1 MIKSMT
7 GFGQSRHVDKDTE
20 VLVELKSL
28 NHRFLEVNLK
38 SAEIQSEDE
47 EYFKKTI
54 SKKLK
59 RGKVDIHIKVNTSS
73 NGKLEINSEILAE
86 FQKAI
91 KNELLISNELTLRDI
106 KDIPGILK
114 ITKFSK
120 IKLPILKKVFN
131 KALANFLESRI
142 EEGRKIH
149 KVLINKI
156 DIIQSKQKKVSKLCK
171 RDLDKRIKIYKKRVK
186 DIIEK
191 YDENRL
197 NQEITHLAMKA
208 DVSEELER
216 IDFHIHSIKKE
227 LIKKNSSG
235 KKIDFILQELF
246 RESNTLTVKLDEPET
261 KNIALEIKVLVEEM
275 REQIQNIE

>member
-38 SAEIQSEDE
+38 SSEIQSEDE

-59 RGKVDIHIKVNTSS
+59 RGKIDIHIKANTSS
-73 NGKLEINSEILAE
+73 NGKLQINSELLAE
-86 FQKAI
+86 FKKAI
-91 KNELLISNELTLRDI
+91 KNESLISNELTIQDI

-114 ITKFSK
+114 INKSSK
-120 IKLPILKKVFN
+120 IKLTTLKKVFN
-131 KALANFLESRI
+131 KAFANFLESRI

-149 KVLINKI
+149 KILINKI
-156 DIIQSKQKKVSKLCK
+156 NIIQLKQIKVSKLCEK
-171 RDLDKRIKIYKKRVK
+171 DLDKKIKIYKKRVK
-186 DIIEK
+186 DILGK

-197 NQEITHLAMKA
+197 DQEITHLAMKA

-216 IDFHIHSIKKE
+216 IDFHLQSIKKE
-227 LIKKNSSG
+227 LNNKNSSG

-261 KNIALEIKVLVEEM
+261 KNIALDIKVLAEEM

>member
-1 MIKSMT
+1 MT

-59 RGKVDIHIKVNTSS
+59 RGKIDIHIKANTST
-73 NGKLEINSEILAE
+73 NGKLQINSELLAE
-86 FQKAI
+86 FKKAI
-91 KNELLISNELTLRDI
+91 KNESLISNELTIQDI

-114 ITKFSK
+114 INKSSK
-120 IKLPILKKVFN
+120 IKLTTLKKVFN
-131 KALANFLESRI
+131 KAFANFLESRI

-149 KVLINKI
+149 KILINKI
-156 DIIQSKQKKVSKLCK
+156 NIIQLKQIKVSKLCEK
-171 RDLDKRIKIYKKRVK
+171 DLDKKIKIYKKRVK
-186 DIIEK
+186 DILGK

-197 NQEITHLAMKA
+197 DQEITHLAMKA

-216 IDFHIHSIKKE
+216 IDFHLQSIKKE
-227 LIKKNSSG
+227 LNNKNSSG

-261 KNIALEIKVLVEEM
+261 KNIALDIKVLAEEM

>member
-73 NGKLEINSEILAE
+73 NGKLEINSELLAE

-131 KALANFLESRI
+131 KALTNFLESRI

-261 KNIALEIKVLVEEM
+261 KNIALEIKVSVEEM

>member
-59 RGKVDIHIKVNTSS
+59 RGKVDIHIKANTSS
-73 NGKLEINSEILAE
+73 NGKLQINSELLAE
-86 FQKAI
+86 FKKAI
-91 KNELLISNELTLRDI
+91 KNESLISNELTLRDI

-186 DIIEK
+186 NIIEK

-197 NQEITHLAMKA
+197 DQEITHLAMKA

-216 IDFHIHSIKKE
+216 IDFHLHSIKKE
-227 LIKKNSSG
+227 LNNKNSSG

>member
-1 MIKSMT
+1 MT

-38 SAEIQSEDE
+38 SSEIQSEDE

-59 RGKVDIHIKVNTSS
+59 RGKIDIHIKANTSS
-73 NGKLEINSEILAE
+73 NGKLQINSELLAE
-86 FQKAI
+86 FKKAI
-91 KNELLISNELTLRDI
+91 KNESLISNELTIQDI

-114 ITKFSK
+114 INKSSK
-120 IKLPILKKVFN
+120 IKLTTLKKVFN

-149 KVLINKI
+149 KILINKI
-156 DIIQSKQKKVSKLCK
+156 NIIQLKQIKVSKLCEK
-171 RDLDKRIKIYKKRVK
+171 DLDKKIKIYKKRVK
-186 DIIEK
+186 DILGK

-197 NQEITHLAMKA
+197 DQEITHLAMKA

-216 IDFHIHSIKKE
+216 IDFHLQSIKKE
-227 LIKKNSSG
+227 LNNKNSSG

>member
-1 MIKSMT
+1 MT

-38 SAEIQSEDE
+38 SSEIQSEDE

-59 RGKVDIHIKVNTSS
+59 RGKIDIHIKANTST
-73 NGKLEINSEILAE
+73 NGKLQINSELLAE
-86 FQKAI
+86 FKKAI
-91 KNELLISNELTLRDI
+91 KNESLISNELTIQDI

-114 ITKFSK
+114 INKSSK
-120 IKLPILKKVFN
+120 IKLTTLKKVFN

-149 KVLINKI
+149 KILINKI
-156 DIIQSKQKKVSKLCK
+156 NIIQLKQIKVSKLCEK
-171 RDLDKRIKIYKKRVK
+171 DLDKKIKIYKKRVK
-186 DIIEK
+186 DILGK

-197 NQEITHLAMKA
+197 DQEITHLAMKA

-216 IDFHIHSIKKE
+216 IDFHLQSIKKE
-227 LIKKNSSG
+227 LNNKNSSG

-261 KNIALEIKVLVEEM
+261 KNIALDIKVLAEEM

>member
-1 MIKSMT
+1 MT
-7 GFGQSRHVDKDTE
+7 GFGQSRLVDKDTE
-20 VLVELKSL
+20 ILVELKSL
-28 NHRFLEVNLK
+28 NHRFFEVNLK

-73 NGKLEINSEILAE
+73 NGKLEINSELLAE

-197 NQEITHLAMKA
+197 DQEITHLAMKA

-216 IDFHIHSIKKE
+216 IDFHLHSIKKE
-227 LIKKNSSG
+227 LNNKNSSG

-261 KNIALEIKVLVEEM
+261 KNIALEIKVSVEEM

>member
-73 NGKLEINSEILAE
+73 NGKLEINSELLAE

-131 KALANFLESRI
+131 EALANFLESRI

-261 KNIALEIKVLVEEM
+261 KNIALEIKVSVEEM

>member
-7 GFGQSRHVDKDTE
+7 GFGQSRLVDKDTE
-20 VLVELKSL
+20 ILVELKSL
-28 NHRFLEVNLK
+28 NHRFFEVNLK

-73 NGKLEINSEILAE
+73 NGKLEINSELLAE

-114 ITKFSK
+114 ITKSSK
-120 IKLPILKKVFN
+120 IKFPTLKKVFN
-131 KALANFLESRI
+131 KALADFLESRI

-186 DIIEK
+186 NIIEK

-197 NQEITHLAMKA
+197 DQEITHLAMKA

-216 IDFHIHSIKKE
+216 IDFHLHSIKKE
-227 LIKKNSSG
+227 LNNKNSSG

>member
-7 GFGQSRHVDKDTE
+7 GFGQSRLVDKDTE
-20 VLVELKSL
+20 ILVELKSL
-28 NHRFLEVNLK
+28 NHRFFEVNLK

-59 RGKVDIHIKVNTSS
+59 RGKVDIHIKANTSS
-73 NGKLEINSEILAE
+73 NGKLQINSELLAE
-86 FQKAI
+86 FKKAI
-91 KNELLISNELTLRDI
+91 KNESLISNELTLRDI

-114 ITKFSK
+114 ITKSSK
-120 IKLPILKKVFN
+120 IKLPTLKKVFN
-131 KALANFLESRI
+131 KALADFLESRI

-186 DIIEK
+186 NIIEK

-197 NQEITHLAMKA
+197 DQEITHLAMKA

-216 IDFHIHSIKKE
+216 IDFHLHSIKKE
-227 LIKKNSSG
+227 LNNKNSSG

-261 KNIALEIKVLVEEM
+261 KNIALDIKVLAEEM

>member
-7 GFGQSRHVDKDTE
+7 GFGQSRLVDKDTE
-20 VLVELKSL
+20 ILVELKSL
-28 NHRFLEVNLK
+28 NHRFFEVNLK

-59 RGKVDIHIKVNTSS
+59 RGKVDIHIKANTSS
-73 NGKLEINSEILAE
+73 NGKLQINSELLAE
-86 FQKAI
+86 FKKAI
-91 KNELLISNELTLRDI
+91 KNESLISNELTLRDI

-131 KALANFLESRI
+131 KALADFLESRI

-186 DIIEK
+186 NIIEK

-197 NQEITHLAMKA
+197 DQEITHLAMKA

-216 IDFHIHSIKKE
+216 IDFHLHSIKKE
-227 LIKKNSSG
+227 LNNKNSSG

>member
-7 GFGQSRHVDKDTE
+7 GFGQFRHVDKDTE
-20 VLVELKSL
+20 ILVELKSL
-28 NHRFLEVNLK
+28 NHRFFEVNLK

-47 EYFKKTI
+47 EFFKKTI

-59 RGKVDIHIKVNTSS
+59 RGKVDIHIKANTSS
-73 NGKLEINSEILAE
+73 NGKLQINSELLAE
-86 FQKAI
+86 FKKAI
-91 KNELLISNELTLRDI
+91 KNESLISNELTLRDI

-156 DIIQSKQKKVSKLCK
+156 NIIQSKQKKVSKLCK

-216 IDFHIHSIKKE
+216 IDFHIHSIKEE
-227 LIKKNSSG
+227 LNKKNSSG

-261 KNIALEIKVLVEEM
+261 KNIALEIKVSVEEM

>member
-73 NGKLEINSEILAE
+73 NGKLEINSELLAE

-114 ITKFSK
+114 ITKSSK
-120 IKLPILKKVFN
+120 IKPPTLKKVFN
-131 KALANFLESRI
+131 KALADFLESRI

-186 DIIEK
+186 NIIEK

-197 NQEITHLAMKA
+197 DQEITHLAMKA

-216 IDFHIHSIKKE
+216 IDFHLHSIKKE
-227 LIKKNSSG
+227 LNNKNSSG

>member
-1 MIKSMT
+1 MT

-38 SAEIQSEDE
+38 SSEIQSEDE

-59 RGKVDIHIKVNTSS
+59 RGKIDIHIKANTSS
-73 NGKLEINSEILAE
+73 NGKLQINSELLAE
-86 FQKAI
+86 FKKAI
-91 KNELLISNELTLRDI
+91 KNESLISNELTIQDI

-114 ITKFSK
+114 INKSSK
-120 IKLPILKKVFN
+120 IKLTTLKKVFN

-149 KVLINKI
+149 KILINKI
-156 DIIQSKQKKVSKLCK
+156 NIIQLKQIKVSKLCEK
-171 RDLDKRIKIYKKRVK
+171 DLDKKIKIYKKRVK
-186 DIIEK
+186 DILGK

-197 NQEITHLAMKA
+197 DQEITHLAMKA

-216 IDFHIHSIKKE
+216 IDFHLQSIKKE
-227 LIKKNSSG
+227 LNNKNSSG

-261 KNIALEIKVLVEEM
+261 KNIALDIKVLAEEM

>member
-1 MIKSMT
+1 MT
-7 GFGQSRHVDKDTE
+7 GFGQSRLVDKDTE
-20 VLVELKSL
+20 ILVELKSL
-28 NHRFLEVNLK
+28 NHRFFEVNLK

-59 RGKVDIHIKVNTSS
+59 RGKVDIHIKANTSS
-73 NGKLEINSEILAE
+73 NGKLQINSELLAE
-86 FQKAI
+86 FKKAI
-91 KNELLISNELTLRDI
+91 KNESLISNELTLRDI

-114 ITKFSK
+114 ITKSSK

-186 DIIEK
+186 NIIEK

-197 NQEITHLAMKA
+197 DQEITHLAMKA

-216 IDFHIHSIKKE
+216 IDFHLHSIKKE
-227 LIKKNSSG
+227 LNNKNSSG

>member
-1 MIKSMT
+1 MT

-38 SAEIQSEDE
+38 SSEIQSEDE

-59 RGKVDIHIKVNTSS
+59 RGKIDIHIKANTSS
-73 NGKLEINSEILAE
+73 NGKLQINSELLAE
-86 FQKAI
+86 FKKAI
-91 KNELLISNELTLRDI
+91 KNESLISNELTIQDI

-114 ITKFSK
+114 INKSSK
-120 IKLPILKKVFN
+120 IKLTTLKKVFN
-131 KALANFLESRI
+131 KAFANFLESRI

-149 KVLINKI
+149 KILINKI
-156 DIIQSKQKKVSKLCK
+156 NIIQLKQIKVSKLCEK
-171 RDLDKRIKIYKKRVK
+171 DLDKKIKIYKKRVK
-186 DIIEK
+186 DILGK

-197 NQEITHLAMKA
+197 DQEITHLAMKA

-216 IDFHIHSIKKE
+216 IDFHLQSIKKE
-227 LIKKNSSG
+227 LNNKNSSG

-261 KNIALEIKVLVEEM
+261 KNIALDIKVLAEEM

>member
-1 MIKSMT
+1 MT

-38 SAEIQSEDE
+38 SSEIQSEDE

-59 RGKVDIHIKVNTSS
+59 RGKIDIHIKANTSS
-73 NGKLEINSEILAE
+73 NGKLQINSELLAE
-86 FQKAI
+86 FKKAI
-91 KNELLISNELTLRDI
+91 KNESLISNELTIQDI

-114 ITKFSK
+114 INKSSK
-120 IKLPILKKVFN
+120 IKLTTLKKVFN
-131 KALANFLESRI
+131 KAFANFLESRI

>member
-28 NHRFLEVNLK
+28 NHRFLEINLK

-73 NGKLEINSEILAE
+73 NGKLEINSERLAE

-261 KNIALEIKVLVEEM
+261 KNIALEIKVSVEEM

>member
-7 GFGQSRHVDKDTE
+7 GFGQSRLVDKDTE
-20 VLVELKSL
+20 ILVELKSL
-28 NHRFLEVNLK
+28 NHRFFEVNLK

-59 RGKVDIHIKVNTSS
+59 RGKVDIHIKANTSS
-73 NGKLEINSEILAE
+73 NGKLQINSELLAE
-86 FQKAI
+86 FKKAI
-91 KNELLISNELTLRDI
+91 KNESLISNELTLRDI

-261 KNIALEIKVLVEEM
+261 KNIALDIKVLAEEM

>member
-73 NGKLEINSEILAE
+73 NGKLEINSELLAE

-131 KALANFLESRI
+131 KALADFLESRI

-186 DIIEK
+186 NIIEK

-197 NQEITHLAMKA
+197 DQEITHLAMKA

-216 IDFHIHSIKKE
+216 IDFHLHSIKKE
-227 LIKKNSSG
+227 LNNKNSSG

>member
-73 NGKLEINSEILAE
+73 NGKLEINSELLAE

-114 ITKFSK
+114 ITKSSK

-131 KALANFLESRI
+131 KALADFLESRI

-186 DIIEK
+186 NIIEK

-197 NQEITHLAMKA
+197 DQEITHLAMKA

-216 IDFHIHSIKKE
+216 IDFHLHSIKKE
-227 LIKKNSSG
+227 LNNKNSSG